1 MTLNLIWKLVLRNF
15 KTLRSM
21 IVPFILASSVMIG
34 LEYIMISLI
43 NNEYI
48 QKRHENLPSLIMYA
62 NILVGLLSVIFIIYA
77 NRFVM
82 KQRKQEFALHMIL
95 GLEKKHIRLMIFLE
109 MVIQM
114 LMTVLTSITG
124 GYLFG
129 NIVFLMLNKL
139 VKGSGIT
146 LMNYPFDIKAA
157 YIIGLLVAGIYV
169 ILFIL
174 NNIMITMQSP
184 IQLMRTQKAGEK
196 RTRKWFIAVC
206 FILGSLTMGYG
217 YYRAVTVEGVL
228 SSLQTIF
235 FAVVAVL
242 IGTYLLFISLTIMV
256 LQLLKNNNK
265 IYYQPKHF
273 FSISGLLSRMKTN
286 AVGLASITMLVT
298 FLVVTLGMTLT
309 AYRGMESQVSGKLKQ
324 DYRIE
329 VYGNTNVQDVKNE
342 INRYAKVDRYRIG
355 DTIFFPLQ
363 NISGDLKKLPKNVKE
378 TDAKTMT
385 YAVVTTVND
394 HNQLYEDNVHIDNN
408 EIILSANTNRFKGY
422 KDVSL
427 AERKTKVAY
436 SEKDYIGN
444 QLAIDALYI
453 IVKDKNELERIRQY
467 YKSYDLN
474 DKKVFASEKT
484 TSMEFNIVK
493 GEAAFKK
500 HIPTIQKKIGTEI
513 QSKSDVRK
521 LIFELNGG
529 LIFIGIVVSIVLL
542 TGIFLVLYYKQLSEG
557 YEDKQN
563 YNIMKKVGLP
573 DELIRSTIHKQIFW
587 VFGLPIIVTLVH
599 TLFASKI
606 IYNLL
611 GVLGIRDRWMFITSY
626 IGVTMVIMLVYG
638 LMYLI
643 TSRKYYNIINE

>member
-15 KTLRSM
+15 ITLRSM

-95 GLEKKHIRLMIFLE
+95 GLEKKHIRLMILLE

-114 LMTVLTSITG
+114 LMTVLISITG

-228 SSLQTIF
+228 SSFQTIF

-273 FSISGLLSRMKTN
+273 FSISGLISRMKMN

-324 DYRIE
+324 DYL
-329 VYGNTNVQDVKNE
+329 VDSFYNTSAEKIKKE
-342 INRYAKVDRYRIG
+342 ISKYATVDRFRVAQ
-355 DTIFFPLQ
+355 TIFFALENEAGNFRPLPAEPSKI
-363 NISGDLKKLPKNVKE
+363 NPKTV
-378 TDAKTMT
+378 T
-385 YAVVTTVND
+385 YATVITLHD
-394 HNQLYEDNVHIDNN
+394 HNEIHDEKLKLKNG
-408 EIILSANTNRFKGY
+408 EIILSSNTKRFKGY
-422 KDVSL
+422 KNVNL
-427 AERKTKVAY
+427 VGNNVKVINAD
-436 SEKDYIGN
+436 KDYIGN
-444 QLAIDALYI
+444 NLAIDALYI
-453 IVKDKNELERIRQY
+453 IVKDKSELEKIRLY
-467 YKSYDLN
+467 YKEIDR
-474 DKKVFASEKT
+474 KT
-484 TSMEFNIVK
+484 NKRIPTELSTSIEFNIVK
-493 GEAAFKK
+493 GEEIFKQNISK
-500 HIPTIQKKIGTEI
+500 IEKNIGTRIVTKE
-513 QSKSDVRK
+513 QVRK
-521 LIFELNGG
+521 LVYELNGG

-573 DELIRSTIHKQIFW
+573 DDLIKSTIHKQILW
-587 VFGLPIIVTLVH
+587 IFGLPIIVTLIH

-611 GVLGIRDRWMFITSY
+611 GILGIRDISLFITSY
-626 IGVTMVIMLVYG
+626 IGVTVIIMFIYG
-638 LMYLI
+638 MMYLI
-643 TSRKYYNIINE
+643 TSHKYYKIINE